1 MKRTSVLLFDLGG
14 CLVDTAGLDWLRSLL
29 SDAAPGDAAL
39 DGQSIR
45 DRWLRSPAVRSFELG
60 RISPE
65 AFAERFIAEWRL
77 PTTPPAFLSDLSQWI
92 RQPYDGAADLI
103 TRLRETHHVS
113 CLSNC
118 NELHWGKV
126 AGFVEGFDSAF
137 SSHLMGAIKP
147 DKEAFEVV
155 METLHVEPDDIRF
168 FDDSRANVEAAERLG
183 ISGFLVDGL
192 ADVRAALTAEG
203 LL

>member
-1 MKRTSVLLFDLGG
+1 M
-14 CLVDTAGLDWLRSLL
+14 TA
-29 SDAAPGDAAL
+29 P
-39 DGQSIR
+39 DGRAIR
-45 DRWLRSPAVRSFELG
+45 DRWLCSPAVRAFELG

-65 AFAERFIAEWRL
+65 TFAERFIAEWRL
-77 PTTPPAFLSDLSQWI
+77 TATPRAFLEDLSQSI
-92 RQPYDGAADLI
+92 RQPYDGAAELI
-103 TRLRETHHVS
+103 ARLRESHHVS

-137 SSHLMGAIKP
+137 SSHLLGAIKP
-147 DKEAFEVV
+147 DKEAFQVV
-155 METLHVEPDDIRF
+155 MDALRVAPDDVRF

-183 ISGFLVDGL
+183 IRAFLVDGL
-192 ADVRAALTAEG
+192 KGVRAALAAEG